1 MKYGLIGEKL
11 GHSYSKIIHE
21 KLAAYTYDLVPLNR
35 KEFVSFME
43 AKDFLGIN
51 VTIPY
56 KQEVIPYLDELDP
69 LAKKIGAVNTVIN
82 RAGKLFGYNT
92 DFYGFEYMILHNHIL
107 VEGKEV
113 LVLGN
118 GGAAQ
123 AVIAVLNHLGA
134 AKVWIV
140 SRRNSEHT
148 ISYEACIKDHTN
160 AEIIVNTTP
169 LGMYPKIDA
178 TPLDLSSFT
187 GCKAVLDIIYNPART
202 KLTLQAASLGIKGL
216 TGLEMLVAQAKKASE
231 YFLDTTFHDSVI
243 DQITLELLK
252 EING

>member
-35 KEFVSFME
+35 GEFVSFME

-56 KQEVIPYLDELDP
+56 KQEVIPYLDKLDP
-69 LAKKIGAVNTVIN
+69 LAKSIGAVNTVIN
-82 RAGKLFGYNT
+82 RAGKLYGYNT

-107 VEGKEV
+107 IERKET

-123 AVIAVLNHLGA
+123 AVIAVLKHMGA
-134 AKVWIV
+134 SNIWIV

-148 ISYEACIKDHTN
+148 LSYEACIKDHTN

-169 LGMYPKIDA
+169 LGMYPQTDA
-178 TPLDLSSFT
+178 SPLDLTPFT
-187 GCKAVLDIIYNPART
+187 SCEAVLDIIYNPART
-202 KLTLQAASLGIKGL
+202 KLTKQAVSLGMKGI

-231 YFLDTTFHDSVI
+231 YFLNTTFHDDVI
-243 DQITLELLK
+243 EQITQKLQK
-252 EING
+252 EILG